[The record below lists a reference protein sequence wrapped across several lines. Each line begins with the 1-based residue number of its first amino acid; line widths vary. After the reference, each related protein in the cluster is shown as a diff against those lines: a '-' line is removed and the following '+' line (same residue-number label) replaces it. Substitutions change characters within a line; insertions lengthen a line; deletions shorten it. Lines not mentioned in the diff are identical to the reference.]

1 MLALLFLKRPWN
13 LWGKVNSLWGKQESF
28 QRKLFETKITH
39 LCHRGIFVSQNEL
52 FRKSISSIFLYS
64 VQVNRVATYKELDS
78 YFQKQSALFN
88 VNLLVSVFK
97 SGKVEKSWLFEER
110 KFECREIETLHH
122 LNWTQRIL
130 AVLFPQRKHFRVR
143 VTGKSSDILMGAWW
157 TSYFQ
162 FQAVF

>member
-1 MLALLFLKRPWN
+1 MKQKSLICVIGESLFHKMSCFEN
-13 LWGKVNSLWGKQESF
+13 L
-28 QRKLFETKITH
+28 
-39 LCHRGIFVSQNEL
+39 
-52 FRKSISSIFLYS
+52 ISSIFLYS

-122 LNWTQRIL
+122 LN
-130 AVLFPQRKHFRVR
+130 
-143 VTGKSSDILMGAWW
+143 
-157 TSYFQ
+157 
-162 FQAVF
+162 

>member
-1 MLALLFLKRPWN
+1 MREIGVVSKETLWNKNNLSCVIGKSLFHKMSCFEN
-13 LWGKVNSLWGKQESF
+13 L
-28 QRKLFETKITH
+28 
-39 LCHRGIFVSQNEL
+39 
-52 FRKSISSIFLYS
+52 ISSIFLYS

-97 SGKVEKSWLFEER
+97 SGKVKKWLFEER
-110 KFECREIETLHH
+110 KFECRETETLHH

-130 AVLFPQRKHFRVR
+130 AMLFPQRKHFRVR
-143 VTGKSSDILMGAWW
+143 VTGKSSDILISACW